1 MTNKIVETHGLFYGL
16 TFLSALGMGFVG
28 STYATFL
35 TSHGLDRLAINL
47 VNIFFMATLFVGE
60 LPTGALADVF
70 GRKRACILA
79 FIVRACGMIIYGWS
93 HSFWA
98 FVIAEIVCAVGLTFE
113 NGALQAWAVDRLNHC
128 GGKHTVDMLYRRKAQ
143 LKLTGVIVGGLCG
156 AFISNNSLALPW
168 FYGAAVL
175 LVTSCIAWVCMR
187 EEYFAATSYSFKGG
201 VRALLQTMHYG
212 LSIGIVNPAIQFLC
226 ITNLL
231 FFFAV
236 QAPNMFWQLYF
247 KPHVTSQMQYG
258 YIHMGALLA
267 MVIGSTYA
275 LNIAARVGSERK
287 TILFSLAYIGVWLAF
302 AGVASSAFVSIPAF
316 MLHEIGRGLYDPIKD
331 KYLNAHIPGE
341 QRATLDSFQS
351 MTRHIGSVAGLFVS
365 GIIATCTTDGISW
378 IVSGIVLVIGAMAIY
393 WRMCGGLNNT
403 HGAST

>member
-1 MTNKIVETHGLFYGL
+1 MNRKVVETHGLFYGL
-16 TFLSALGMGFVG
+16 VFLSALGMGFVG

-70 GRKRACILA
+70 GRKRACIIA
-79 FIVRACGMIIYGWS
+79 FFVRACGMIIYGLS

-98 FVIAEIVCAVGLTFE
+98 FVIAEIICAVGLTFE
-113 NGALQAWAVDRLNHC
+113 NGALQAWAIDRLNHYE
-128 GGKHTVDMLYRRKAQ
+128 GGHTVDMLYRRKAQ
-143 LKLTGVIVGGLCG
+143 LKLAGVIMGGLCG
-156 AFISNNSLALPW
+156 AYISSSGLALPW
-168 FYGAAVL
+168 FYGATVL
-175 LVTSCIAWVCMR
+175 LGTSIMVYACMR
-187 EEYFAATSYSFKGG
+187 EEYFSSTSYSVKNG
-201 VRALLQTMHYG
+201 VRILVQTMHHG
-212 LSIGIVNPAIQFLC
+212 LMTGMANPTIQFLC

-275 LNIAARVGSERK
+275 LNIATKVGSERK
-287 TILFSLAYIGVWLAF
+287 TILYSFAYIGVWLAF
-302 AGVASSAFVSIPAF
+302 AGMASSAFVSIPAF
-316 MLHEIGRGLYDPIKD
+316 MMHEIGRGLYDPIKD
-331 KYLNAHIPGE
+331 KYLNANISSE

-351 MTRHIGSVAGLFVS
+351 MTRHVGSVAGLFVS
-365 GIIATCTTDGISW
+365 GIIASCMTDGISW
-378 IVSGIVLVIGAMAIY
+378 IASGIVLIIGAMAMY
-393 WRMCGGLNNT
+393 WRMYGCLDKRR
-403 HGAST
+403 GASE